1 MSCYI
6 TFFLF
11 CLCVTLRFY
20 FLSCSSNFC
29 SFALLLLF
37 YFYAVLPFN
46 FLLYLCCLLSVFFY
60 CLTFLLSIGISVV
73 LHPYFL
79 LLFCCFV
86 FLLSVCISVVLP
98 FHFSFRVR
106 LSVGQVVF
114 VVDDRRRIVIRQGDR
129 VLIVA
134 ILFLNKMVFFR
145 FHIYLF

>member
-1 MSCYI
+1 MSCYL

-20 FLSCSSNFC
+20 FLSCSSNSC
-29 SFALLLLF
+29 SFALLLSL
-37 YFYAVLPFN
+37 YFYAVLHFN
-46 FLLYLCCLLSVFFY
+46 FLLYFCCLLSVFF
-60 CLTFLLSIGISVV
+60 CCFAFLLSVCISVI

-79 LLFCCFV
+79 LLFVVLCFYFLFV
-86 FLLSVCISVVLP
+86 FLFFLP

-106 LSVGQVVF
+106 LPVGQVVF
-114 VVDDRRRIVIRQGDR
+114 VVNDRRRIVIRQRDR

-145 FHIYLF
+145 FHFYLL